1 MQTDILKRF
10 REVIDTKQVTITQI
24 HEATKRLGPDRE
36 LGLTQLSYM
45 KNSEW
50 GEGIFGKAKI
60 LEDALDLIDAE
71 KAAQGDRAAQAPTSD
86 ATEAA

>member
-10 REVIDTKQVTITQI
+10 REVLDAKQVTITQI

-45 KNSEW
+45 KNSDW

-60 LEDALDLIDAE
+60 LEDALDLIEAE
-71 KAAQGDRAAQAPTSD
+71 RADKSD
-86 ATEAA
+86 ATSQPEQGRQTSAA